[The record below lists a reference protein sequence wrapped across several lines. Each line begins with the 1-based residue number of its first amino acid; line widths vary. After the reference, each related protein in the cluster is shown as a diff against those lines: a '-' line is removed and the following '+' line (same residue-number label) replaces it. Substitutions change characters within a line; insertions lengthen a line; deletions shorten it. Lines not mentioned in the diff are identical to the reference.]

1 MAGRARLWNECAFN
15 LLDDIVRAIRDTEDH
30 AQLRTVTRAF
40 ADDLGCRY
48 FAILTHE
55 DLRSPQPGTVDLRD
69 YAEGA
74 THRIIA
80 EGRYRRDPVMRGCL
94 FAEAAFLWSDLP
106 GIIELDHRDHHALEL
121 GRREG
126 LNEGITVPCAKL
138 GACFGSCTFAGLKSV
153 RHAEMLLGPA
163 QTFGIFAFQ
172 QARRFAGPV
181 QPGPLPRLEPRHR
194 DCVLLAGQ
202 GLKDKLIA
210 HRLGLTVRTVE
221 SYMRD
226 ARRLFGASDRTELLA
241 AAILAGEIG
250 TNELRPS
257 RAVDSGR

>member
-1 MAGRARLWNECAFN
+1 MVKSSRPWNRCAFG
-15 LLDDIVRAIRDTEDH
+15 LLDDIVRAIRNTEDD
-30 AQLRTVTRAF
+30 AQLRALTRAF
-40 ADDLGCRY
+40 ADDMGCRY

-55 DLRSPQPGTVDLRD
+55 DLRSPRPGAVDLRD

-74 THRIIA
+74 TRRIVG

-94 FAEAAFLWSDLP
+94 FAEAAFLWSSLP
-106 GIIELDHRDHHALEL
+106 GIIPLDHHDRLALEL

-138 GACFGSCTFAGLKSV
+138 GACFGSCTFAGLKSL

-163 QTFGIFAFQ
+163 QAFGTFAFQ
-172 QARRFAGPV
+172 QARRFAGPSRL
-181 QPGPLPRLEPRHR
+181 GPPPRLEPRHR
-194 DCVLLAGQ
+194 ECILLSGQ
-202 GLKDKLIA
+202 GYKDKLIA

-226 ARRLFGASDRTELLA
+226 ARHLLGASDRTELLA

-250 TNELRPS
+250 TDELRPS
-257 RAVDSGR
+257 RTVNSGR

>member
-1 MAGRARLWNECAFN
+1 MAGGSRLWNECAFS
-15 LLDDIVRAIRDTEDH
+15 LLDDIVRAIRDTEDYP
-30 AQLRTVTRAF
+30 QLRAVTRAF

-55 DLRSPQPGTVDLRD
+55 DLRSPQSGTVDLRD

-94 FAEAAFLWSDLP
+94 FAEAAFLWSNLP
-106 GIIELDHRDHHALEL
+106 AIIELDHHDRLALEL

-153 RHAEMLLGPA
+153 RHADMLLGPA

-172 QARRFAGPV
+172 QARRFAGP
-181 QPGPLPRLEPRHR
+181 PRRGPLPKLEPRHR
-194 DCVLLAGQ
+194 ECILLSGQ
-202 GLKDKLIA
+202 GYKDKLIA

-226 ARRLFGASDRTELLA
+226 ARKLLEASDRTELLA

-250 TNELRPS
+250 TEEFRPS
-257 RAVDSGR
+257 RTVDSGR